1 MLARLLFRRAA
12 VAGLRCHAAN
22 NGARPLSSAAS
33 SPTKKR
39 VAVIGAGQIGT
50 AVARGILRGGHTVF
64 VHDPSTLNAAAL
76 KEAGAV
82 WADSLASAALCPA
95 DGRGSVDIVVTAV
108 PAPPHVRAVMEGEG
122 SSPKSPGLLAALP
135 AGTTWI
141 DHTTT
146 DPDEARRLGAAA
158 AKRGIKVL
166 EAPLTGGYALL
177 CAGMMTVL
185 VGGDKEL
192 LAKNLPLLRHYA
204 KTVLHVGEIGH
215 ASTVKLITNQLAV
228 RVGRRI
234 LECSVVLRARAHV
247 CVGRAACVRWS
258 VGGARHE
265 AVRLCARSS
274 LVDAVASCRH

>member
-1 MLARLLFRRAA
+1 MLARLLVRRTAA
-12 VAGLRCHAAN
+12 AARLRRES
-22 NGARPLSSAAS
+22 ARPLSAAAAAVAADAE
-33 SPTKKR
+33 PKKKKR

-95 DGRGSVDIVVTAV
+95 DGRGSVDVVVTAV

-122 SSPKSPGLLAALP
+122 SSSPGLLAGLP

-158 AKRGIKVL
+158 AKRGIHVL

-185 VGGDKEL
+185 VGGDKDL
-192 LAKNLPLLRHYA
+192 LARNLPLLRHYA

-228 RVGRRI
+228 RACRV
-234 LECSVVLRARAHV
+234 RA
-247 CVGRAACVRWS
+247 
-258 VGGARHE
+258 
-265 AVRLCARSS
+265 
-274 LVDAVASCRH
+274 